1 MCGCCLVCCFRSRFG
16 PSLTLHL
23 CRLIKN
29 WEAYLERPDG
39 SVELLESYRTK
50 PPLNEVAKLV
60 RETSFKRYAIN
71 NDRFAKGFGARL

>member
-1 MCGCCLVCCFRSRFG
+1 MKNDACHWIRALDLLAGFSHT
-16 PSLTLHL
+16 SL
-23 CRLIKN
+23 IFQN